1 MSDGNY
7 SGADKILHQIVF
19 GGRATSNLFF
29 DVESA
34 LYGRKL
40 KSPAQG
46 RHVFI
51 SGLARA
57 GTTLLLNILHSSDQ
71 FASLTY
77 RDMPL
82 VMAPNLWRSM
92 SSKHSEASEL
102 RERAHGDGMMVN
114 ADSPEALEE
123 VFWRTFS
130 GPKYLRKHALVPMK
144 ADTETLKAFR
154 KYVALILRRYDR
166 SRYLSKNNNS
176 ILRLPSIARA
186 FPNATILIPFRHP
199 ASHAASLLRQHLR
212 FVETHKKD
220 PFSRKYMTWLAH
232 HEFGLDH
239 RRFQFGDNIVGGDP
253 NEIGYW
259 VDLWVE
265 AYSYL
270 LDTHQAISE
279 RAVFICYEDVTS
291 DAAGSLARLQEVLE
305 LDIDPSISILPAKV
319 PPVLE
324 TVDLERA
331 LSVYT
336 ALRQHPASFDAS
348 ASGVGT

>member
-7 SGADKILHQIVF
+7 SRADKILHQIVLS
-19 GGRATSNLFF
+19 GRATSNLFF
-29 DVESA
+29 DVESS

-40 KSPAQG
+40 ESPAQG

-102 RERAHGDGMMVN
+102 RERAHGDGMLVN

-123 VFWRTFS
+123 VFWRAFS
-130 GPKYLRKHALVPMK
+130 GPKYLKKNALKPMI

-154 KYVALILRRYDR
+154 KYVALILRRYGR
-166 SRYLSKNNNS
+166 TRYLSKNNNS
-176 ILRLPSIARA
+176 ILRLPSLARA
-186 FPNATILIPFRHP
+186 FPKSTILIPFRHP
-199 ASHAASLLRQHLR
+199 ASHAASLLRQHQR
-212 FVETHKKD
+212 FVETHTDD

-239 RRFQFGDNIVGGDP
+239 RRFQFSESFKTGDP
-253 NEIGYW
+253 SEIGYW
-259 VDLWVE
+259 VDLWSD
-265 AYSYL
+265 AYAFL
-270 LDTHQAISE
+270 LETHPAISE
-279 RAVFICYEDVTS
+279 QAVFVCYEDVTS
-291 DAAGSLARLQEVLE
+291 NANRSLTQLSAL
-305 LDIDPSISILPAKV
+305 LDLAIDPSISILPAKA
-319 PPVLE
+319 PPELE
-324 TVDLERA
+324 NVDLGRA
-331 LSVYT
+331 LSVYD
-336 ALRQHPASFDAS
+336 ALRQHPASFNAS
-348 ASGVGT
+348 LSGGGL